1 LTTPIYIAEVALPS
15 MRGRLVTVN
24 AFLVTVGQFTA
35 GMMDGMFDEF
45 APQGGWR
52 FMLGLAA
59 IPSIVMYL
67 GFLQLPESPRWLA
80 MQGKTEEAREVLETM
95 RESPAIVA
103 LELAEI
109 LESIPKSRRRDQS
122 TTETESEP
130 SSDPTS
136 DPTSDALQEEGL
148 EEVEF
153 NVDDDGFVDQFRE
166 MMADK
171 PTRRAL
177 VLGCGLMF
185 IQQFSGINT

>member
-1 LTTPIYIAEVALPS
+1 

-95 RESPAIVA
+95 RESPAIAA

-122 TTETESEP
+122 TTETETESEP
-130 SSDPTS
+130 SSDPT
-136 DPTSDALQEEGL
+136 
-148 EEVEF
+148 
-153 NVDDDGFVDQFRE
+153 DDG
-166 MMADK
+166 
-171 PTRRAL
+171 
-177 VLGCGLMF
+177 
-185 IQQFSGINT
+185 